1 MRAYLFDTETGLYEG
16 ETYEYAQFVKP
27 EDGLTAVPVP
37 SYAKGQVPIY
47 DAKAM
52 QWHLVDR
59 TS

>member
-27 EDGLTAVPVP
+27 EEGMTSVPAPDYTKEQVPV
-37 SYAKGQVPIY
+37 Y

-52 QWHLVDR
+52 C
-59 TS
+59 SASPSF